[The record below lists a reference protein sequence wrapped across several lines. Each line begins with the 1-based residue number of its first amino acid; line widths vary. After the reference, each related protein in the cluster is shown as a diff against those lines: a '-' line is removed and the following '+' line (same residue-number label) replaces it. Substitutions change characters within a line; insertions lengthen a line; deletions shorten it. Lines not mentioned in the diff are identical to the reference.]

1 MDYLVKLYNDVAE
14 IGRFIRN
21 IDNKQNLKIS
31 DCFRNFQKFIDFNEK
46 FLRNNNYDQEE
57 LNNLI
62 ENNICFGIVYDE
74 VKEEYVPVFPDDVLY
89 YDNRAARLLSS
100 SDNIFNVCVRGRLE
114 NSLTNQKN
122 LYIFNFNSEN
132 FYFGLNSKV
141 TLVINDEELLINHYD
156 KVESILLPYGY
167 LDGIFG
173 TVAIDTLI
181 SNFSAEQVAKI
192 LKDYSIICWN
202 GEYIKFKTKKDY
214 ELVTSKIHDLV
225 EF

>member
-31 DCFRNFQKFIDFNEK
+31 DCFKDFQKFINFNEE
-46 FLRNNNYDQEE
+46 FLRNNNYNQEE
-57 LNNLI
+57 LNNLL
-62 ENNICFGIVYDE
+62 ENNICLGIVYDE

-100 SDNIFNVCVRGRLE
+100 SDNIFNVCVKGRFE
-114 NSLTNQKN
+114 NSLTN
-122 LYIFNFNSEN
+122 YVFNFNSEYS
-132 FYFGLNSKV
+132 YFGLNSKV
-141 TLVINDEELLINHYD
+141 TLVINDEELLINNYD
-156 KVESILLPYGY
+156 KVESILLPYD

-173 TVAIDTLI
+173 IAAIDNLMSI
-181 SNFSAEQVAKI
+181 FSAEQVAKI

-214 ELVTSKIHDLV
+214 ELVTSKIHESV

>member
-31 DCFRNFQKFIDFNEK
+31 DCFKDFQKFINFNEE
-46 FLRNNNYDQEE
+46 FLRNNNYNQEE
-57 LNNLI
+57 LNNLL
-62 ENNICFGIVYDE
+62 ENNICLGIVYDE
-74 VKEEYVPVFPDDVLY
+74 VKEEYVPVFPGYVLY
-89 YDNRAARLLSS
+89 HDNRAVRLLFSPDS
-100 SDNIFNVCVRGRLE
+100 IFNVNVIGRFE
-114 NSLTNQKN
+114 NSLTN
-122 LYIFNFNSEN
+122 YVFNFNSEN
-132 FYFGLNSKV
+132 FYFGLNNKV
-141 TLVINDEELLINHYD
+141 TLVINDEELLINNYD

-173 TVAIDTLI
+173 IAAIDNLMSI
-181 SNFSAEQVAKI
+181 FSAEQVAKI

-214 ELVTSKIHDLV
+214 ELVTSKIHESV